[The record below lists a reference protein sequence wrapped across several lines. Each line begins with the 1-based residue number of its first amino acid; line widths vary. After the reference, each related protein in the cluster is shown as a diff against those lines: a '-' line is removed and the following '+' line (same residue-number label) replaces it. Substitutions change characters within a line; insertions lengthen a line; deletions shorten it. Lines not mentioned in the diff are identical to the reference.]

1 MQKAGILIL
10 VILILFVFTT
20 SASAAKIR
28 IIDVIHLTDGSKI
41 TGKIIGYTP
50 NDYVKIETIDNEIKT
65 YRFTQIKKMKVLKVR
80 LNLKPRSRTLATTL
94 AVGPAIL
101 QYGLVLQ
108 GFGQLYNSQYLK
120 AGGFFLNAVMGAKI
134 LLESETSNTMTVIGV
149 GMVAGGYIW
158 SITDIS
164 SGY

>member
-1 MQKAGILIL
+1 MQKTGILIL

-28 IIDVIHLTDGSKI
+28 IIDVIHLTDGSMI

-80 LNLKPRSRTLATTL
+80 LNLKPRSRRTLATTL

-101 QYGLVLQ
+101 PYGLLLQ
-108 GFGQLYNSQYLK
+108 GFGQLYN
-120 AGGFFLNAVMGAKI
+120 
-134 LLESETSNTMTVIGV
+134 GV
-149 GMVAGGYIW
+149 NI
-158 SITDIS
+158 
-164 SGY
+164 